1 MRQTYEP
8 GLDYD
13 LDTSPITMWIAED
26 LYPVVSAAFKQ
37 NYVLPL
43 TTYRTVE
50 ENGVFVYVVKLP
62 ADVNARIFLEH
73 LDCAYP
79 GAYRDELNRKK

>member
-26 LYPVVSAAFKQ
+26 LYPVVSAVFSQ
-37 NYVLPL
+37 NYNLPL
-43 TTYRTVE
+43 KSYGTVE

-62 ADVNARIFLEH
+62 EDVDARIFWEH
-73 LDCAYP
+73 LDCECP
-79 GAYRDELNRKK
+79 GAYRKELNRKK